1 MLNRLLLSILLVSF
15 SSFSAEIFSDYLE
28 KLPDGN
34 MVAKGHVQAYYE
46 NYYLEAD
53 YLKYDPETREVYA
66 EGNVYV
72 KSLDGK
78 MQAWGKSA
86 FLNLKDNTGYFIDTH
101 GRFEKFYFTAQRV
114 NKDKD
119 VYFVEKGEISTCPP
133 DKKEMTLCFSHAK
146 VTDRYVSSSNNSLR
160 FFKVPIAYLPFA
172 SFSVGE
178 RRSGLLYPTIGSNVY
193 NNFIYQQPIYWAI
206 SQDKDA
212 TLTLD
217 IRDKQASGLSL
228 EYRQAFSEK
237 EDLIG
242 SLSFYKEPLPPGKWW
257 EGRDLTTFKR
267 GRYRAN
273 FDINLGNLKGALDIV
288 SDPYFMQDIYLH
300 TRERTVPYLSS
311 YLSYTKE
318 WDRFL
323 FTVDARRFYDL
334 TSPNNKQT
342 LQKLP
347 EVGIYYKD
355 TQIFKNLYF
364 NTMFA
369 YTNFYREDG
378 PRANRVLLFPEFSLP
393 MSLFG
398 RTFFST
404 LTFEN
409 GVYINSNVPNT
420 DRSFHTVRFMERV
433 PFFFD
438 RKFGSLDVKN
448 LLEVAYSYRPKS
460 FNNPRFD
467 SLDNIDKE
475 SLLSLSFKN
484 YTAYKGR
491 QVLSLYV
498 QGGYSFL
505 SNPAFSHS
513 SSLLLPPFAEQQ
525 IEAVTTKRIVKGKLI
540 PIRSIVIL
548 SPLPFLSFSSDN
560 LYDANSSR
568 LLNTTNYLNLNYRSS
583 NLSLGYVQSRD
594 ISGERLT
601 DQSFF
606 SMGTLYRGVRFTF
619 SIVNDNRIDK
629 NLYRQ
634 LNVEK
639 TGACW
644 SFGML
649 LRDTYDGNRQK
660 YIKEVFLTFNVFDLQ
675 RLTLPLKR

>member
-1 MLNRLLLSILLVSF
+1 MLKRVFLATLFVSY
-15 SSFSAEIFSDYLE
+15 SSLSAEIFSDYLE
-28 KLPDGN
+28 RLPDGY
-34 MVAKGHVQAYYE
+34 VIAEGYVQAYYE
-46 NYYLEAD
+46 KYYLEAD
-53 YLKYDPETREVYA
+53 YLRYNPETREVYA

-72 KSLDGK
+72 KSLDSK

-86 FLNLKDNTGYFIDTH
+86 FLDLKENTGYFIDTH

-114 NKDKD
+114 NKNKD
-119 VYFVEKGEISTCPP
+119 VYFVEDGEISTCPP
-133 DKKEMTLCFSHAK
+133 DRKEMALCFSHAK
-146 VTDRYVSSSNNSLR
+146 VTEEHVFSSNNFLR

-172 SFSVGE
+172 SLPVGE

-193 NNFIYQQPIYWAI
+193 NNFIYQQPAYLAL

-217 IRDKQASGLSL
+217 IRDKQASGISL

-237 EDLIG
+237 KDFMG
-242 SLSFYKEPLPPGKWW
+242 FVSFYKEPLPPGKWW
-257 EGRDLTTFKR
+257 EGRDPTTFKR
-267 GRYRAN
+267 NRYKVS
-273 FDINLGNLKGALDIV
+273 FDLNLGNLKGGLDLV
-288 SDPYFMQDIYLH
+288 SDPYFMQDVYLH

-311 YLSYTKE
+311 YLTYTKE

-334 TSPNNKQT
+334 TSPNNRQT

-355 TQIFKNLYF
+355 AQIFKNLYF
-364 NTMFA
+364 NTTFV
-369 YTNFYREDG
+369 YTNFYRENG
-378 PRANRVLLFPEFSLP
+378 PRANRLILFPEFSIP
-393 MSLFG
+393 MNFLG
-398 RTFFST
+398 RTFYST
-404 LTFEN
+404 LTLEN
-409 GVYINSNVPNT
+409 GVYMGSNIPNT
-420 DRSFHTVRFMERV
+420 DRSFSTARFIERV

-438 RKFGSLDVKN
+438 RKFGNLDFKN
-448 LLEVAYSYRPKS
+448 ILEVAYGYRPKS

-467 SLDNIDKE
+467 SFDSIDKE

-484 YTAYKGR
+484 YSTYKGR

-505 SNPAFSHS
+505 ENPAFSPS
-513 SSLLLPPFAEQQ
+513 PFFSTPSFTELQVQ
-525 IEAVTTKRIVKGKLI
+525 TVTTKRTVKGRLI
-540 PIRSIVIL
+540 PIRSIVTL
-548 SPLPFLSFSSDN
+548 SPLSLIRFSSDN

-568 LLNTTNYLNLNYRSS
+568 LLNTTNYLNLNYKNMS
-583 NLSLGYVQSRD
+583 LSLGYVQSKD
-594 ISGERLT
+594 LSGNKIT

-619 SIVNDNRIDK
+619 SFVKDNRIDK
-629 NLYRQ
+629 NLYKQ
-634 LNVEK
+634 LNIEK

-644 SFGML
+644 SLGML
-649 LRDTYDGNRQK
+649 LRNTYDGNRQK

-675 RLTLPLKR
+675 KLTLPLKR